1 MLHKDV
7 PFSKKKKITSLKKNF
22 ILPELKSNQLDV
34 NSPHYISHST
44 NSKMPPQSQN
54 KQQSNKEQQSD
65 KHGLIRVKSNLFE
78 NYQPE
83 NQAKQQQHQHQ
94 QECNDNSSLL
104 SGSNNNEVSE
114 VTITSGNGN
123 GNGTDN
129 ETMANALVYNK
140 NSMDIYVKTKETTT
154 EQKHNS
160 TVKKTTPKSQHQKQ
174 QKKDVNHFEDIICA
188 PNILEFNMS
197 EDEDDGEG
205 EETNEL
211 DFNVKPKTNEMDST
225 FMESENEISA
235 FYMPSDMPVATSD
248 SLYDMISQNFAN
260 DTTATFNSSGG
271 ECGSNNLLISS
282 VSSLNIGNKKYK
294 SSDQDHSEGKLLKN
308 LQKLCSTEKKPAIG
322 GLYLRNPRGNQVRQ
336 YDVNALYSAL
346 QDVKNGHSIY
356 R

>member
-1 MLHKDV
+1 
-7 PFSKKKKITSLKKNF
+7 
-22 ILPELKSNQLDV
+22 
-34 NSPHYISHST
+34 
-44 NSKMPPQSQN
+44 MPPQSQN

-104 SGSNNNEVSE
+104 SGSSNNKVSE

-123 GNGTDN
+123 GTD

-140 NSMDIYVKTKETTT
+140 NSMDIYVKTKETTEPKPT
-154 EQKHNS
+154 
-160 TVKKTTPKSQHQKQ
+160 TVKKTSPKTQQKQ
-174 QKKDVNHFEDIICA
+174 QKEVNNFEDIICA

-197 EDEDDGEG
+197 DEEEE

-235 FYMPSDMPVATSD
+235 FYMPSDMTVATSD

-260 DTTATFNSSGG
+260 DTTGTFNSNG
-271 ECGSNNLLISS
+271 ESGSNNLLISS
-282 VSSLNIGNKKYK
+282 VSSLNMGNKKFK
-294 SSDQDHSEGKLLKN
+294 MEQDHSEGKLFKN
-308 LQKLCSTEKKPAIG
+308 LQKLCSTDKKPAIG

>member
-1 MLHKDV
+1 MC
-7 PFSKKKKITSLKKNF
+7 PKKKQKLFTKTHKKTLKHF
-22 ILPELKSNQLDV
+22 LPELKSNQLDV

-44 NSKMPPQSQN
+44 TNSKMPPQSQN
-54 KQQSNKEQQSD
+54 KTQQSNKEQQSD

-94 QECNDNSSLL
+94 QECNDNNGSLL
-104 SGSNNNEVSE
+104 SGSNNNKVSE

-123 GNGTDN
+123 GTD

-140 NSMDIYVKTKETTT
+140 NSMDIYVKTKEQTT
-154 EQKHNS
+154 EPKSN
-160 TVKKTTPKSQHQKQ
+160 TVKKTSPKAQQQKQ
-174 QKKDVNHFEDIICA
+174 QKQQKEVNSFEDIICA

-197 EDEDDGEG
+197 EEEEEEG
-205 EETNEL
+205 EEETTEL
-211 DFNVKPKTNEMDST
+211 DFNVKPKTNDTMDSS

-235 FYMPSDMPVATSD
+235 FYMPSDMTVATSD

-260 DTTATFNSSGG
+260 DTTGTFNSSG
-271 ECGSNNLLISS
+271 ESGSNNLLIAS
-282 VSSLNIGNKKYK
+282 VSSLNMGNKKFK
-294 SSDQDHSEGKLLKN
+294 MEQDHSEGKLFKN
-308 LQKLCSTEKKPAIG
+308 LQKLCSTDKKPAIG

>member
-1 MLHKDV
+1 
-7 PFSKKKKITSLKKNF
+7 
-22 ILPELKSNQLDV
+22 
-34 NSPHYISHST
+34 
-44 NSKMPPQSQN
+44 MPPQSQN

-104 SGSNNNEVSE
+104 SGSNNNKVSE
-114 VTITSGNGN
+114 VTITSGNGSAGN
-123 GNGTDN
+123 GDGNGTDD
-129 ETMANALVYNK
+129 TMANALVYNK

-154 EQKHNS
+154 ETKQQS
-160 TVKKTTPKSQHQKQ
+160 TVKKTSPKTQQKQ
-174 QKKDVNHFEDIICA
+174 QKEVNNFEDIICA

-197 EDEDDGEG
+197 EEEE

-211 DFNVKPKTNEMDST
+211 DFSVKPKTNEMDSS

-235 FYMPSDMPVATSD
+235 FYMPSDMTVATSD

-260 DTTATFNSSGG
+260 DTTGTFNSNG
-271 ECGSNNLLISS
+271 ESGSNNLLISS
-282 VSSLNIGNKKYK
+282 VSSLNMGNKKFK
-294 SSDQDHSEGKLLKN
+294 TEQDHTEVKLFKN

>member
-1 MLHKDV
+1 MPSDV
-7 PFSKKKKITSLKKNF
+7 PT
-22 ILPELKSNQLDV
+22 LPNMK
-34 NSPHYISHST
+34 
-44 NSKMPPQSQN
+44 

-94 QECNDNSSLL
+94 QECNDNINSSLL
-104 SGSNNNEVSE
+104 SGSNNNKVSE

-123 GNGTDN
+123 GTD

-140 NSMDIYVKTKETTT
+140 NSMDIYVKTKETT
-154 EQKHNS
+154 EPKQS
-160 TVKKTTPKSQHQKQ
+160 TVKKSSPKAQQQQQQQQKQKHQKEANV
-174 QKKDVNHFEDIICA
+174 VNHFEDIICA

-197 EDEDDGEG
+197 EEE

-235 FYMPSDMPVATSD
+235 FYMPADMTVATSD

-260 DTTATFNSSGG
+260 DTTATFNSSGDSG
-271 ECGSNNLLISS
+271 TTNLLISS
-282 VSSLNIGNKKYK
+282 VSSLNMANKKFK
-294 SSDQDHSEGKLLKN
+294 TEQDHSEGKLFKN

>member
-1 MLHKDV
+1 
-7 PFSKKKKITSLKKNF
+7 
-22 ILPELKSNQLDV
+22 
-34 NSPHYISHST
+34 
-44 NSKMPPQSQN
+44 MPPQSQN

-104 SGSNNNEVSE
+104 SGSNNNKVSE
-114 VTITSGNGN
+114 VTITSGK
-123 GNGTDN
+123 GNGTD
-129 ETMANALVYNK
+129 ESMANALVYNK

-154 EQKHNS
+154 EQKQS
-160 TVKKTTPKSQHQKQ
+160 TVRKTSPKSQQQQHQKQ
-174 QKKDVNHFEDIICA
+174 QKEVNHFEDIICA

-197 EDEDDGEG
+197 EE

-225 FMESENEISA
+225 FMESENELSA

-260 DTTATFNSSGG
+260 DTTATFNSSG
-271 ECGSNNLLISS
+271 ESGSNNLLISS

-294 SSDQDHSEGKLLKN
+294 SDQDHSEGKLFKN